1 MAEYKMVR
9 LGDICEIQSGGTP
22 SRSKAEYKSG
32 NNFEGLT
39 YEIYRLH

>member
-9 LGDICEIQSGGTP
+9 LGDVCEIQSGGTP

-32 NNFEGLT
+32 KILKD
-39 YEIYRLH
+39 